1 MRSEIHVDIRGDIDR
16 VYALA
21 SAVERWPAILPHYNY
36 VTVIQESREAPPRR
50 IVEMSARRGRLPAR
64 WLAVVEPVPAER
76 RILFQHIGGAARGMA
91 VEWRIVQHDGFV
103 RATIRHRLDASPYA
117 IVRSRFGEYIL
128 GRQFID
134 PIAGRTLG
142 RIKELVEAEAA
153 RARDRG

>member
-76 RILFQHIGGAARGMA
+76 RILFQHIGGAARGMD
-91 VEWRIVQHDGFV
+91 VEWRIVQQGRIV
-103 RATIRHRLDASPYA
+103 RASIHHDLDSPYA
-117 IVRSRFGEYIL
+117 IIRSSLGEYIL
-128 GRQFID
+128 GHHFID
-134 PIAGRTLG
+134 AVAGRTL
-142 RIKELVEAEAA
+142 RRMKELVEGG
-153 RARDRG
+153 R